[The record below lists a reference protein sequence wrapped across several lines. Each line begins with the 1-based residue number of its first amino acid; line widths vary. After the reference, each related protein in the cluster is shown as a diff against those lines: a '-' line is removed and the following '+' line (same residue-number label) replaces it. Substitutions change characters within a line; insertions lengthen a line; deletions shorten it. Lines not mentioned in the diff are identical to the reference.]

1 MIEVNNLKK
10 TWRRRG
16 KTVGLLGASFTVPTG
31 QIVGVLGDNGAG
43 KTTLLRTMAG
53 LLPAAVP
60 ELAIKIPVDCALF
73 FVNYLAQKR
82 FVYAKGQAAENK

>member
-1 MIEVNNLKK
+1 MIEVKDLKK

-43 KTTLLRTMAG
+43 
-53 LLPAAVP
+53 
-60 ELAIKIPVDCALF
+60 
-73 FVNYLAQKR
+73 
-82 FVYAKGQAAENK
+82 

>member
-1 MIEVNNLKK
+1 M
-10 TWRRRG
+10 
-16 KTVGLLGASFTVPTG
+16 ASLDPAAATAQPA
-31 QIVGVLGDNGAG
+31 GVF
-43 KTTLLRTMAG
+43 AG

-82 FVYAKGQAAENK
+82 FVYAKGRAAENK

>member
-1 MIEVNNLKK
+1 MTVIK
-10 TWRRRG
+10 TG
-16 KTVGLLGASFTVPTG
+16 CSALLVAGLAW
-31 QIVGVLGDNGAG
+31 
-43 KTTLLRTMAG
+43 